1 MEDIVKILQ
10 EQIANNQIK
19 LPTQPEV
26 AVKIREVE
34 NDPNIEAD
42 KLAAIINKD
51 PGLTARIIK
60 IANSPLMRGK
70 AQIDSLPSAINR
82 LGFRFV
88 CNTATGLAM
97 EQIFQATNETIDKW
111 MYSVWTES
119 AEVAAISYVMAKH
132 YGKIPGDVASL
143 AGLMHKIGVLPILTY
158 AQDHDELLD
167 DEEKLDS
174 LIRNFH
180 PKLSEAIL
188 TAWQFPIEITSIPQ
202 NIINHTSG
210 EDDSILL
217 SDVVRV
223 SVDLYEQKIGHE
235 VDTEK
240 NIDSYKRLGV
250 EAGMKISD
258 DEILQND
265 LDTVLSLYSTK
276 H

>member
-1 MEDIVKILQ
+1 MEEIIKNLQ
-10 EQIANNQIK
+10 EKIANNQMK

-34 NDPNIEAD
+34 SDPNIEAV
-42 KLAAIINKD
+42 KLATIINKD

-70 AQIDSLPSAINR
+70 VQIDSLPSAINR

-111 MYSVWTES
+111 MYSVWAES
-119 AEVAAISYVMAKH
+119 AEVAAISYVIAKH
-132 YGKIPGDVASL
+132 YAQVPGDVASL
-143 AGLMHKIGVLPILTY
+143 AGLMHKIGILPILTY

-167 DEEKLDS
+167 DEEKLDN
-174 LIRNFH
+174 LIKNFH
-180 PKLSEAIL
+180 PILSEAIL
-188 TAWQFPIEITSIPQ
+188 TAWQFPVEITSIPQ
-202 NIINHTSG
+202 NILHHTSG
-210 EDDSILL
+210 KDECILL

-223 SVDLYEQKIGHE
+223 SIDLYEQKIGHDVNCE
-235 VDTEK
+235 I
-240 NIDSYKRLGV
+240 NADSYKRLGI
-250 EAGMKISD
+250 EPNIKIS
-258 DEILQND
+258 EHENLQKD
-265 LDTVLSLYSTK
+265 LDEVLSIYNTK

>member
-88 CNTATGLAM
+88 CNTTTGLAM

-167 DEEKLDS
+167 DEKKLDS

-235 VDTEK
+235 VETQK

-250 EAGMKISD
+250 EPGMKISD

-265 LDTVLSLYSTK
+265 LDTILSLYSTK